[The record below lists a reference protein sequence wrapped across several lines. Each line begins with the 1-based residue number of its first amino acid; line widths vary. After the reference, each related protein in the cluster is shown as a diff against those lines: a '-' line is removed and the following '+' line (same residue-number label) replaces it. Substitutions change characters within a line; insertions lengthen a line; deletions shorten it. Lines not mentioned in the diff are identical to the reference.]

1 MKKRILKT
9 SALCLAIVLIIGV
22 CWFANG
28 LVGNPI
34 SKMMARNAAEKYL
47 ETNYPNTDYA
57 IEEVSYSFK
66 DGGYYSHI
74 VSSSSMDGNFTLRIS
89 MLGKIR
95 GDDYSSRVEGHG
107 NVANRLFF
115 EYRDMVDTI
124 LNSYAYPYTVSMGY
138 GDLEFERELGK
149 ETVEGALKR
158 SDLVNDKF
166 YNVGE
171 LGAKNGELVLY
182 IDSDTVTN
190 EKVAEILLET
200 KKLMDQSGISF
211 YSVHLVL
218 QYPPYDAEKS
228 YERPEGEINLK
239 AMWSSPKLRMRRS
252 LISPKCRIR
261 PVMKFPLRLCGS
273 RHSSS
278 SIRRR
283 RNPIHPAETSTR
295 NGCLRF
301 CLAEA
306 AQSAA
311 FSLCHQKPSG
321 ISFF

>member
-1 MKKRILKT
+1 MKKRILKL
-9 SALCLAIVLIIGV
+9 SALGLAIVLIIGV

-47 ETNYPNTDYA
+47 ETNYPDTDYA

-74 VSSSSMDGNFTLRIS
+74 VSPSSMDGNFTLRIS

-182 IDSDTVTN
+182 IDSDVVTN
-190 EKVAEILLET
+190 EKAAEILLKT
-200 KKLMDQSGISF
+200 KELMDQSGISF
-211 YSVHLVL
+211 YSVQFCLR
-218 QYPPYDAEKS
+218 YPPYDAEKS
-228 YERPEGEINLK
+228 YERPEGEIDLK
-239 AMWSSPKLRMRRS
+239 DFLYTDIYEEGMVERV
-252 LISPKCRIR
+252 IKC
-261 PVMKFPLRLCGS
+261 
-273 RHSSS
+273 
-278 SIRRR
+278 
-283 RNPIHPAETSTR
+283 AEDTQ
-295 NGCLRF
+295 NYYN
-301 CLAEA
+301 E
-306 AQSAA
+306 QD
-311 FSLCHQKPSG
+311 KEK
-321 ISFF
+321 

>member
-239 AMWSSPKLRMRRS
+239 EFLYSDIYAEGMIERVE
-252 LISPKCRIR
+252 KC
-261 PVMKFPLRLCGS
+261 VQ
-273 RHSSS
+273 
-278 SIRRR
+278 
-283 RNPIHPAETSTR
+283 ETKDYYNR
-295 NGCLRF
+295 
-301 CLAEA
+301 ED
-306 AQSAA
+306 
-311 FSLCHQKPSG
+311 KEK
-321 ISFF
+321 

>member
-1 MKKRILKT
+1 MKKRILKL

-47 ETNYPNTDYA
+47 ETNYPNTDYEIQA
-57 IEEVSYSFK
+57 VSYSFK
-66 DGGYYSHI
+66 DVGYYAHV
-74 VSSSSMDGNFTLRIS
+74 VSPSSMDGNFTLRIS

-124 LNSYAYPYTVSMGY
+124 LNSYAYPYPVSMGY

-158 SDLVNDKF
+158 SELVNDKF

-239 AMWSSPKLRMRRS
+239 EFLYSDIYAEGMIERVE
-252 LISPKCRIR
+252 KC
-261 PVMKFPLRLCGS
+261 VQ
-273 RHSSS
+273 
-278 SIRRR
+278 
-283 RNPIHPAETSTR
+283 ETKDYYNR
-295 NGCLRF
+295 
-301 CLAEA
+301 ED
-306 AQSAA
+306 
-311 FSLCHQKPSG
+311 KEK
-321 ISFF
+321 